1 MSHDPSKSAPP
12 QGEKKIVPFWPHY
25 LLSEFIAWYIVL
37 GILVTLAAL
46 WPAGL
51 EAKANALLTPEHVKP
66 EWYFLAIYQFLKV
79 ATAFSF
85 LGADAPRLAGI
96 IVPGIGMG
104 LLFFLPF
111 LDRGPKRLAR
121 KRPIMLAVLIITL
134 AIMVYLTYLGQV
146 S

>member
-1 MSHDPSKSAPP
+1 MSHGPS
-12 QGEKKIVPFWPHY
+12 QGEKKVVPFWPHY

-51 EAKANALLTPEHVKP
+51 EGKANAMLTPPHVKP

-79 ATAFSF
+79 ATVFSF
-85 LGADAPRLAGI
+85 LGADAPRLFGI
-96 IVPGIGMG
+96 IVPGIGMA

-111 LDRGPKRLAR
+111 LDRGPKRPPR
-121 KRPIMLAVLIITL
+121 KRPIMLAVLVITL
-134 AIMVYLTYLGQV
+134 AIVVYLTYLGQV

>member
-1 MSHDPSKSAPP
+1 MSHDPSH
-12 QGEKKIVPFWPHY
+12 GEKKAIPFWPHY
-25 LLSEFIAWYIVL
+25 MLSEFIAWYIVL
-37 GILVTLAAL
+37 GILVTMAAL

-51 EAKANALLTPEHVKP
+51 EAKANAMLTPQHVKP

-79 ATAFSF
+79 ATVFSF
-85 LGADAPRLAGI
+85 LGADAPRLFGI
-96 IVPGIGMG
+96 IVPGIGMA

-111 LDRGPKRLAR
+111 LDRGSKRPAR